1 MNSTDVGTTLRD
13 MWETR
18 PSRPRQDRKV
28 AGVAAALARR
38 YDIDPVLVRVGFV
51 VAAFYGIGIA
61 LYLAGWV
68 LLPAAE
74 KDDPLDGAATGTAA
88 RSSGRTAPPL
98 VLAGLILALLL
109 TSGLF
114 WGNDGSVV
122 LPALAVLVLLF
133 LLHRSR
139 GHLGSRGDRTTSAAG
154 ADAPAAHI
162 PADGVV
168 DDETVAR
175 SDGSARDGTAKDG
188 DRVPDP
194 LDRGTPPAW
203 DPLGAAP
210 FAWDLPEPA
219 QPEPAPAPRRS
230 RVTPVTLALALLGGG
245 IAGAVVLLTSGL
257 AGLPV
262 VFATALAILGVGL
275 VVGAFTR
282 GGRGLVPFALL
293 LAVLT
298 WASLAVKVPLA
309 NFGAGVGD
317 LRAAPTT
324 PAAVAPSYERGAGTI
339 ELDLRRLDLGVPPGT
354 AATPV
359 RTSVNVGVGDI
370 RVFVPRDA
378 DVSLT
383 GHVDLGEITFDGNR
397 HASPDA
403 SLTVTDDLGAD
414 GIRSGRPL
422 VLDLT
427 GGAASVEVQRV

>member
-13 MWETR
+13 MWDTR

-38 YDIDPVLVRVGFV
+38 YDIDPVLVRVGFA

-68 LLPAAE
+68 LLPAAD
-74 KDDPLDGAATGTAA
+74 KDDPLDGAATDTAA
-88 RSSGRTAPPL
+88 RSSGHTPPPL

-122 LPALAVLVLLF
+122 LPVLAVLVLLF

-139 GHLGSRGDRTTSAAG
+139 GRRGLEAAQAAAQEAPTVRTSAEDG
-154 ADAPAAHI
+154 VVDGPDAPAA
-162 PADGVV
+162 
-168 DDETVAR
+168 
-175 SDGSARDGTAKDG
+175 KDPLG
-188 DRVPDP
+188 PDP

-210 FAWDLPEPA
+210 FAWDLPEPSTPA
-219 QPEPAPAPRRS
+219 PEPVPVRRRS

-275 VVGAFTR
+275 VFGAFTR
-282 GGRGLVPFALL
+282 GGRGLIPFALL

-324 PAAVAPSYERGAGTI
+324 PAAVAPSYERGAGSV
-339 ELDLRRLDLGVPPGT
+339 ELDLSRLDLSVPPG
-354 AATPV
+354 APAEPV
-359 RTSVNVGVGDI
+359 RTAASVGVGDI
-370 RVFVPRDA
+370 RVTVPRNA
-378 DVSLT
+378 DVTLT
-383 GHVDLGEITFDGNR
+383 GHVDVGEITFDGTG
-397 HASPDA
+397 HSSPDA
-403 SLTVTDDLGAD
+403 ELTVTDDLGAD

-427 GGAASVEVQRV
+427 GGAASVEVHRV